1 MEEARKGFGESNS
14 NIENLLGVYY
24 YDHFE
29 PERAVNNFKK
39 AWRRGNV
46 KACYNL
52 GLCHELGVGTQP
64 DPAKVSL
71 KYNTRKFS
79 S

>member
-1 MEEARKGFGESNS
+1 LEEARNGFGEMNS

-24 YDHFE
+24 YDHYE
-29 PERAVNNFKK
+29 PERAVRNFQK

-64 DPAKVSL
+64 DPVKVSL
-71 KYNTRKFS
+71 ISVSFTI
-79 S
+79 